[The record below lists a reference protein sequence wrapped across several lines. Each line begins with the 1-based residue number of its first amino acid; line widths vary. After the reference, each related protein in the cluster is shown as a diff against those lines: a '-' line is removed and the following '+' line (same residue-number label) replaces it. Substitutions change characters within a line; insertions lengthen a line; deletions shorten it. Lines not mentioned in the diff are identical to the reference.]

1 MKSMTGY
8 GEGSENIKGA
18 KVTVQIRSVNHRH
31 LDLQVRAPREFLSV
45 EEDIRKSVR
54 EKISRGRIEL
64 FVNRHAAKGQSRKL
78 EMDEAL
84 VGQYIA
90 GVSQLKKKFK
100 LAGDIGV
107 ALLSTIPDLFQLREV
122 EINVADERLAV
133 LKALGG
139 ALKKLEQSRQ
149 REGAHLRA
157 DMESQ
162 IVELR
167 KIAAEIEE
175 RAAENGV
182 RLQTST
188 DPHSDERA
196 DRGSVEN
203 SNVTVKGDTFKGD
216 INEEIVRLKTHVV
229 ALARVVREREP
240 VGKRIDFM
248 LQEVNRELNT
258 ISSKVAYLAVTQ
270 LVLQGKERVEKIREQ
285 TQNVE

>member
-8 GEGSENIKGA
+8 GEASQNIKGA

-31 LDLQVRAPREFLSV
+31 LDLQVRAPRELLSV
-45 EEDIRKSVR
+45 EEDIRKAVR
-54 EKISRGRIEL
+54 EKISRGRIDL
-64 FVNRHAAKGQSRKL
+64 FVNRYAAKGQSRKL

-90 GVSQLKKKFK
+90 GVSQLKRKFK
-100 LAGDIGV
+100 LAGEIGV
-107 ALLSTIPDLFQLREV
+107 SLLSTVPDLFQLREV
-122 EINVADERLAV
+122 EINVAEERLAV

-139 ALKKLEQSRQ
+139 ALKKLEQSRE

-162 IVELR
+162 IDHLG
-167 KIAAEIEE
+167 KIAAQIEE

-182 RLQTST
+182 RPQQKIVDSR
-188 DPHSDERA
+188 SDERP
-196 DRGSVEN
+196 DRDSAEN
-203 SNVTVKGDTFKGD
+203 SNVMFKGD

-229 ALARVVREREP
+229 ALAKVVREREP

-258 ISSKVAYLAVTQ
+258 ISSKVAHMPVTQ